1 MRRRCLTE
9 CCRSAYAI
17 VALSVVAGCTGPS
30 VTEPTAADT
39 LVRAVG
45 QASSATEVGLLVV
58 DLLQDGRTTTAVA
71 DTTLRDAAAEMWEA
85 QGLLS
90 REVPAGAEAVRVRDR
105 AMMAVDAAAGALADA
120 RAWANGSGD
129 PDVEQV
135 EGALSD
141 AADALTA
148 LDSEVSG

>member
-1 MRRRCLTE
+1 MCRRRLTG
-9 CCRSAYAI
+9 CCRSACSV
-17 VALSVVAGCTGPS
+17 VALVLIAGCTGPS
-30 VTEPTAADT
+30 VTDPAASDT

-45 QASSATEVGLLVV
+45 QASSATEVGQLVV

-71 DTTLRDAAAEMWEA
+71 DTTLRDAAAKMWEA

-105 AMMAVDAAAGALADA
+105 AMTAVDDAAGALADA
-120 RAWANGSGD
+120 RAWANGSRD
-129 PDVEQV
+129 PDIEQV

-141 AADALTA
+141 AADALTD
-148 LDSEVSG
+148 LDAEVSG